1 MFARSAFLYSHL
13 LGRPLHGVLAQATL
27 LGLGQQCLGLGGA
40 VGEAVGEPAGG
51 LGGLG
56 RGPFGAAVVA
66 GQVHH
71 LVHV

>member
-1 MFARSAFLYSHL
+1 MLPRSEFLHAHL

-51 LGGLG
+51 LGGLR
-56 RGPFGAAVVA
+56 RGP
-66 GQVHH
+66 
-71 LVHV
+71 